1 MNTLPSL
8 LVIDD
13 DQELAQ
19 MLGEYLGSE
28 GFTVASSFDGKDALD
43 KLAGERFDLVILD
56 VMLPSLSGFEVL
68 RKLRQTL
75 SMPVIMLTARGADID
90 RIVGL
95 ELGADDYL
103 AKPFNPREL
112 VARIRAVLRRVS
124 TRESD
129 GGEPVLEIGPLRLDP
144 TSFEA
149 TLAGRNVRLTGTE
162 FRLLKL
168 LMAGPGKI
176 QSRDFLSENVLGRQL
191 QPYDRSIDTHV
202 SNLRR
207 KLGSAMSVP
216 EIRNIR
222 GEGYV
227 LVPPSAEDACGPS
240 S

>member
-1 MNTLPSL
+1 MDKRPSL
-8 LVIDD
+8 LLIEDD
-13 DQELAQ
+13 RELVQ
-19 MLGEYLGSE
+19 MLSEYLGSE
-28 GFTVASSFDGKDALD
+28 GFAVDASGDGQDALT
-43 KLAGERFDLVILD
+43 KLGVESFDLVILD
-56 VMLPSLSGFEVL
+56 VMLPGLNGFDVL
-68 RKLRQTL
+68 RRLRQTL

-112 VARIRAVLRRVS
+112 VARIRAVLRRAG
-124 TRESD
+124 TRETDPDESPLQL
-129 GGEPVLEIGPLRLDP
+129 GSLRLDP

-149 TLAGRNVRLTGTE
+149 ALDGHPVRLTGTE
-162 FRLLKL
+162 FRLLRVL
-168 LMAGPGKI
+168 IAAPAKI
-176 QSRDFLSENVLGRQL
+176 QTREVLSEAVLGRRL
-191 QPYDRSIDTHV
+191 QAYDRSIDTHV

-207 KLGSAMSVP
+207 KLGTGPGVP

-227 LVPPSAEDACGPS
+227 LVLGSEGEQCEAS